1 MHWGGYLGGPVF
13 KKVMSF
19 VLESKHIPPT
29 GTKVMPVA
37 LDEKQLIKAIAK
49 AKAEAKTTSASG
61 AL

>member
-1 MHWGGYLGGPVF
+1 
-13 KKVMSF
+13 MSF

-29 GTKVMPVA
+29 GTKIVPVA

-49 AKAEAKTTSASG
+49 AKAKAEAKTTSASG